1 MGLVNLILPTHSVVG
16 FVLLRHLSWLA
27 SQVYTL
33 KHDIINVQC
42 LMPGLLL
49 AIRKVV
55 RLKVL
60 QHTTVY
66 TSPIFLNDLLHP
78 VLQMS
83 NFCLS
88 VLL

>member
-1 MGLVNLILPTHSVVG
+1 MARVRAVGLVNLILPTHFVTRAVG
-16 FVLLRHLSWLA
+16 FVILRHLSWLA

-55 RLKVL
+55 RLKVQYIDL
-60 QHTTVY
+60 LF
-66 TSPIFLNDLLHP
+66 FLN
-78 VLQMS
+78 VQMS
-83 NFCLS
+83 NR
-88 VLL
+88 